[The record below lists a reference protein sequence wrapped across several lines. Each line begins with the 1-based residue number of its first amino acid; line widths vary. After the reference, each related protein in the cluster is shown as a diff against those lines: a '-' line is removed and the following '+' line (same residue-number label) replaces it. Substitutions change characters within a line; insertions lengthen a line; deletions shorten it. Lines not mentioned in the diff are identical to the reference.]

1 MTMIKMRLY
10 FIKPNWMS
18 SNYLCSGTYPKTFEI
33 ADFANE
39 SLLSVSPDEVHVMRY
54 HKAVVW

>member
-1 MTMIKMRLY
+1 MIKMRLC

-18 SNYLCSGTYPKTFEI
+18 SNYLCSGKYPKTFEI

-39 SLLSVSPDEVHVMRY
+39 SLLSVSPDEVHVMHY